1 MFCRRIRSY
10 LPCVC
15 VCDLCLAIKLPAFL
29 SHSCETPCDMQIILY
44 GIALNRPCSLTAY
57 SPWLPDQLQ
66 NLMIAEISFWLTDVI
81 TVNMGVNKSGFAF
94 STLWSLWLM
103 FSRGQLHQQCC
114 EEWTLVSEETQA
126 KMARMAA
133 AAAWGL
139 GNHSN
144 TLYSI
149 RKNNMVAPSRVSCME
164 HWGQPLSDS
173 VQRCNQIEQ
182 QWKQ

>member
-1 MFCRRIRSY
+1 MLSNLCQWVRNECFTSLC
-10 LPCVC
+10 LAELLHVLQKNKVLFTVC
-15 VCDLCLAIKLPAFL
+15 VCATVFGYKIPAFFHTAVRHQATCK
-29 SHSCETPCDMQIILY
+29 SFYM
-44 GIALNRPCSLTAY
+44 ALHWICPCSLTAY
-57 SPWLPDQLQ
+57 RPWLPDQLQ

-144 TLYSI
+144 T
-149 RKNNMVAPSRVSCME
+149 
-164 HWGQPLSDS
+164 
-173 VQRCNQIEQ
+173 
-182 QWKQ
+182 

>member
-1 MFCRRIRSY
+1 
-10 LPCVC
+10 
-15 VCDLCLAIKLPAFL
+15 
-29 SHSCETPCDMQIILY
+29 
-44 GIALNRPCSLTAY
+44 
-57 SPWLPDQLQ
+57 
-66 NLMIAEISFWLTDVI
+66 MIAEISFWLTDVI

-144 TLYSI
+144 T
-149 RKNNMVAPSRVSCME
+149 
-164 HWGQPLSDS
+164 
-173 VQRCNQIEQ
+173 
-182 QWKQ
+182 